1 MKKLALH
8 WKILLGILSGVLF
21 GILFSQFGWGKEF
34 VVNWIK
40 PIGTIFINLLKLI
53 AIPLIVTSLI
63 TGIAGLKDMSALS
76 KIGSKTFVIYFS
88 TTLMALFVGLLV
100 VNIIRPGGFISEE
113 TRQEML
119 SSFSGEADTRVA
131 QAENMQSRGPL
142 QPIVDMV
149 PENIFSAASDN
160 TKMLQVILFSILVA
174 LAMMM
179 VPSEKS
185 VPILV
190 FLEGANAVVLKIV
203 DMIMKVAPLG
213 VFALMSAL
221 VAESPSAEIFVA
233 LGMYGLT
240 VVTGLVI
247 LLYVVYAGLVKVLGG
262 ISPIT
267 FYKKILPAKLLAFST
282 SSTAAT
288 LPVTVECVEERLG
301 VNKEVSRFVIPIG
314 TTLNMD
320 GTCLYQAVAAVFIA
334 QVMGYDLTVAQQLTV
349 VLTATLASL
358 GAAPVPGAGMLML
371 VIVLESIGVDPAGI
385 ALIFA
390 IDRPL
395 DMCRTVVNV
404 TGDAMICTVVN
415 KLSGYELAPTVEE

>member
-1 MKKLALH
+1 MRKLALH
-8 WKILLGILSGVLF
+8 WRILLGILTGVVF
-21 GILFSQFGWGKEF
+21 GFIFSQFEWGKPF
-34 VVNWIK
+34 VVDWIK
-40 PIGTIFINLLKLI
+40 PFGTIFINLLKLI
-53 AIPLIVTSLI
+53 AIPLIVTSLV
-63 TGIAGLKDMSALS
+63 TGIAGLKDMSTLS
-76 KIGSKTFVIYFS
+76 KMGSKTFVIYFA
-88 TTLMALFVGLLV
+88 TTLIALFVGLLV
-100 VNIIRPGGFISEE
+100 VNVINPGSYISED
-113 TRQEML
+113 TRQEMI
-119 SSFSGEADTRVA
+119 SSFSGEAGKRVA
-131 QAENMQSRGPL
+131 QAEQIQNKGPL

-149 PENIFSAASDN
+149 PENIFAAATDN
-160 TKMLQVILFSILVA
+160 TKMLQIILFSILAA

-179 VPSEKS
+179 IAPDKS
-185 VPILV
+185 QPILT

-203 DMIMKVAPLG
+203 DMIMAIAPFG
-213 VFALMSAL
+213 VFALIASL
-221 VAESPSAEIFVA
+221 VAESPSTEIFIA

-240 VVTGLVI
+240 VIAGLAI
-247 LLYVVYAGLVKVLGG
+247 LLYVIYASLVKIFGG
-262 ISPIT
+262 ISPIE
-267 FYKKILPAKLLAFST
+267 FYKKIMPAKLLAFST

-334 QVMGYDLTVAQQLTV
+334 QVMGYDLTVGQQMTV

-404 TGDAMICTVVN
+404 TGDAMICAVVN
-415 KLSGYELAPTVEE
+415 KSCGYKLEPTIHE

>member
-1 MKKLALH
+1 MGKLALH
-8 WKILLGILSGVLF
+8 WKILIGIGA
-21 GILFSQFGWGKEF
+21 GIATGITFSQFAWGAEF
-34 VVNWIK
+34 VVDWIK
-40 PIGTIFINLLKLI
+40 PFGTIFINLLKVI

-63 TGIAGLKDMSALS
+63 TGIAGLKDMSTLS
-76 KIGSKTFVIYFS
+76 KMGGKTFLIYFS
-88 TTLMALFVGLLV
+88 TTLIALFVGLLV
-100 VNIIRPGGFISEE
+100 VNIISPGSFISEE
-113 TRQEML
+113 TRQDML
-119 SSFSGEADTRVA
+119 TSFGGEASQKVA
-131 QAENMQSRGPL
+131 QVDDMQNRGPL
-142 QPIVDMV
+142 QPIIDMV
-149 PENIFSAASDN
+149 PDNIFSAASDN
-160 TKMLQVILFSILVA
+160 TKMLQIILFSILVA

-179 VPSEKS
+179 IAPEKS
-185 VPILV
+185 EPIMK
-190 FLEGANAVVLKIV
+190 FLEGANAIVLKIV
-203 DMIMKVAPLG
+203 DMIMKVAPFG
-213 VFALMSAL
+213 VFALMASL
-221 VAESPSAEIFVA
+221 IAESPSTEIFIA

-240 VVTGLVI
+240 VILGLAI
-247 LLYVVYAGLVKVLGG
+247 LLYVVYASLVKIFGG
-262 ISPIT
+262 IGPIE

-288 LPVTVECVEERLG
+288 LPVTVECVEDRLG

-334 QVMGYDLTVAQQLTV
+334 QVMGYELSLGAQLTI

-390 IDRPL
+390 VDRPL

-415 KLSGYELAPTVEE
+415 KSSGYKLTPKVYD